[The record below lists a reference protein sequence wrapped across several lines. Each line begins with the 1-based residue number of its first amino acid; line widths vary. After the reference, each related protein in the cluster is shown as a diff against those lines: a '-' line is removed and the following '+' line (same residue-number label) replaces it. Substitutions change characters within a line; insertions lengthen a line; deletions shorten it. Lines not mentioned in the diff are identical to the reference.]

1 MVARSGNNISLQESM
16 GFLQSSRRKQAEKE
30 AEKRRGKSATY
41 TQPLLG
47 TTDAQQAD
55 LETFVAEWY
64 SRMIFEK
71 AAEMPR
77 LLQQF
82 PETLGTHYALLVPNL
97 VSFDQFWAR
106 YFYRCSL
113 TTILEEWSQQP
124 QHESDKEKV
133 IWRQKKEL
141 QMEIEKGLGS
151 RSSDGALLVDR
162 GAATGQTTTTS
173 AVTDDPTLLK
183 DLKLRDE
190 SIDHDIV
197 ETISEEEDD

>member
-1 MVARSGNNISLQESM
+1 M

-47 TTDAQQAD
+47 GTEAQQAD

-71 AAEMPR
+71 AGEMPR

-106 YFYRCSL
+106 FYYRCSL
-113 TTILEEWSQQP
+113 TTILEEWSHQQP
-124 QHESDKEKV
+124 QHDDSGKEKV
-133 IWRQKKEL
+133 IWRQTKEL
-141 QMEIEKGLGS
+141 QTEIEKGLGS
-151 RSSDGALLVDR
+151 RSSDGTLLVD
-162 GAATGQTTTTS
+162 GGTATGPTTTTS
-173 AVTDDPTLLK
+173 AVADNPTLLK
-183 DLKLRDE
+183 DLELRDE
-190 SIDHDIV
+190 SIDDDIV